1 MTRCNTL
8 NVSSCNSQL
17 NKLKAGIK
25 NGTKVTLNPSSNVTG
40 DSKDENNFSHE
51 LLSTHAQISNILKD
65 FWNGSSSN
73 TKSPKTRWY
82 SQDDT
87 VRTGGIL
94 TPTHLLAA
102 IPQVMFQTGVA
113 ALEREV

>member
-51 LLSTHAQISNILKD
+51 LLSTHAQISNILILFEMVHQVIQNRQKL
-65 FWNGSSSN
+65 N
-73 TKSPKTRWY
+73 
-82 SQDDT
+82 DT
-87 VRTGGIL
+87 VRMIQSGREESFLLL
-94 TPTHLLAA
+94 TYLQPYHK
-102 IPQVMFQTGVA
+102 
-113 ALEREV
+113 

>member
-51 LLSTHAQISNILKD
+51 LLSTHAQISNILILFEMVHQVIQNRQKL
-65 FWNGSSSN
+65 
-73 TKSPKTRWY
+73 
-82 SQDDT
+82 DDT
-87 VRTGGIL
+87 VRMIQSGHEESLLLL
-94 TPTHLLAA
+94 TYLQPYHK
-102 IPQVMFQTGVA
+102 
-113 ALEREV
+113 

>member
-51 LLSTHAQISNILKD
+51 LLSTHAQISNILILFEMVHQVIQNRQKL
-65 FWNGSSSN
+65 
-73 TKSPKTRWY
+73 
-82 SQDDT
+82 DDT
-87 VRTGGIL
+87 VRMIQSGREESLLLL
-94 TPTHLLAA
+94 TYLQPYHK
-102 IPQVMFQTGVA
+102 
-113 ALEREV
+113 